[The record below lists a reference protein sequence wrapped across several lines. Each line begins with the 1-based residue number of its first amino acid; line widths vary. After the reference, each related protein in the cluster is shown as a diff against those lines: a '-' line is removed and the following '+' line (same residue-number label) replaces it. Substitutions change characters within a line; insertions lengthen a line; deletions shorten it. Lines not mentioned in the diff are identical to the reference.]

1 MLNRNENR
9 NNRLSLTYQTH
20 ARTIPFRERFNQGCE
35 RNLFRKGLPKN
46 LHSDYNQVE
55 DMAKTL
61 RRITDTFDSDKIKLK
76 DEILK
81 LKETTDGS
89 NKRLGKFFRPEIKA
103 LMKKLSVH
111 QKSQIGFNRALEVQ
125 IQDIG
130 VEFENLQGSIDQ
142 SVRSLNDID
151 DAAGVETNFF

>member
-1 MLNRNENR
+1 M
-9 NNRLSLTYQTH
+9 
-20 ARTIPFRERFNQGCE
+20 
-35 RNLFRKGLPKN
+35 
-46 LHSDYNQVE
+46 E

-89 NKRLGKFFRPEIKA
+89 NKRLGKFFRPEIKS
-103 LMKKLSVH
+103 LMKKLGAH
-111 QKSQIGFNRALEVQ
+111 QKNQIGFNRALEGQ
-125 IQDIG
+125 IQNIG
-130 VEFENLQGSIDQ
+130 VEFEDLQGSIDQ
-142 SVRSLNDID
+142 CVRSLNDID